1 MTMLPDAYRETLARY
16 WGFTAFRPLQEE
28 IIVAVAAGNDAV
40 ALLPTGGG
48 KSVTYQVPPVATGGL
63 CLVITPLIALM
74 KDQVERLKSLKIKA
88 MAIHSGMTREEVE
101 ISLDNCL
108 YGDYRLL
115 YVSPERLQTPLFR
128 ARLPRFNF
136 TLVAVDEAHCIS
148 QWGYDFRP
156 SYLHIAEIRDLIG
169 EDVPFLALTATATP
183 RVVKDII
190 ARLKLKNP
198 QLLQASFKRANIT
211 YFVRETEDKASYL
224 IKSLKKEQGSGIIYV
239 SSRKKSKEV
248 AKLLVTNGIR
258 ADFYHAGLPQDLRD
272 RKQQAWTSGEARVIV
287 ATNAFGM
294 GIDKADVRFVIHW
307 DCPDSIEAYY
317 QESGRAGRDGKP
329 AFAVLLWSLDEKK
342 RLEDSVRIKFPPV
355 EKIKDVYEAIGNYYQ
370 LPVGSGKNNVFDFDL
385 WKFVTAF
392 RFSVTETYNSL
403 NFLQKE
409 GYLEFTDEINNPS
422 RVHFVV
428 SRDDLYKFQ
437 VANEEY
443 DRFIKLL
450 LRTYSGMFSEFVPVN
465 EEALANRSGL
475 TREAIYQYL
484 LRLSSQ
490 GIIHFIPGKKSP
502 LVIFTEERLDR
513 RHLHISPDLYL
524 KVKENYIERVAMII
538 EYAENKTR
546 CRSAFLTGYF
556 GEEIGRCG
564 LCDTCQERNELEL
577 SKYEFD
583 LIIDKIK
590 ELLAEDPLRPDEL
603 AAAMEFPAEKST
615 RVIRWLLDHEKLL
628 YDNHHKL
635 LWRH

>member
-1 MTMLPDAYRETLARY
+1 MLPDIYRETLARY
-16 WGFTAFRPLQEE
+16 WGFTSFRPLQEE
-28 IIVAVAAGNDAV
+28 IIDAVVSGNDVV

-48 KSVTYQVPPVATGGL
+48 KSVTYQIPAVAREGL

-74 KDQVERLKSLKIKA
+74 KDQVNRLKSINIKA

-115 YVSPERLQTPLFR
+115 YVSPERLQTPVFR

-156 SYLHIAEIRDLIG
+156 SYLKIAEIRDIIG
-169 EDVPFLALTATATP
+169 REVPLLALTATATP
-183 RVVKDII
+183 EVVKDII
-190 ARLKLKNP
+190 ARLALKNARV
-198 QLLQASFKRANIT
+198 LQASFRRTNIT
-211 YFVRETEDKASYL
+211 YVVREVEDKSAYV
-224 IKSLKKEQGSGIIYV
+224 IRSLKKEPGSGIIYV
-239 SSRKKSKEV
+239 NSRKRSKAV
-248 AKLLVTNGIR
+248 AEMLLANDIG
-258 ADFYHAGLPQDLRD
+258 ADFYHAGLPQEMRD
-272 RKQQAWTSGEARVIV
+272 RKQHAWTTGEVRIIV

-329 AFAVLLWSLDEKK
+329 AFAVLLWSQDEKK
-342 RLEDSVRIKFPPV
+342 RLADSVHIKFPPIDR
-355 EKIKDVYEAIGNYYQ
+355 IKDVYEAIGNFYQ
-370 LPVGSGKNNVFDFDL
+370 LPVGSGKNSVHDFDL

-422 RVHFVV
+422 RVHFVF

-450 LRTYSGMFSEFVPVN
+450 LRTYSGMFSEFVPIN
-465 EEALANRSGL
+465 EEALASRSGL

-484 LRLSSQ
+484 LRLTSQ

-513 RHLHISPDLYL
+513 SHLTISPDVYL
-524 KVKENYIERVAMII
+524 RVRENYIERVANIT
-538 EYAENKTR
+538 EYADNKTR
-546 CRSAFLTGYF
+546 CRSAFLTNYF
-556 GEEIGRCG
+556 GEENGRCG
-564 LCDTCQERNELEL
+564 MCDTCLERNELEL

-583 LIIDKIK
+583 LIVDRIK
-590 ELLAEDPLRPDEL
+590 ELLADSTMRPEDL
-603 AAAMEFPAEKST
+603 AAAMDFPTEKST
-615 RVIRWLLDHEKLL
+615 KVIRWLLDHEKLL
-628 YDNHHKL
+628 YDDTHKL
-635 LWRH
+635 LWNRL

>member
-1 MTMLPDAYRETLARY
+1 MLPDIYRETLARY
-16 WGFTAFRPLQEE
+16 WGFTSFRPMQEE
-28 IIVAVAAGNDAV
+28 IIESVISGRDVVG
-40 ALLPTGGG
+40 LLPTGGG
-48 KSVTYQVPPVATGGL
+48 KSVTYQLPPVAEEGL

-74 KDQVERLKSLKIKA
+74 KDQVARLKTMNIKA
-88 MAIHSGMTREEVE
+88 MAIHGGMTREEVE

-128 ARLPRFNF
+128 SRLPRFNF
-136 TLVAVDEAHCIS
+136 SLVAVDEAHCIS

-156 SYLHIAEIRDLIG
+156 SYLHISEIR
-169 EDVPFLALTATATP
+169 EMMSPDVPFLALTATATP
-183 RVVKDII
+183 RVVEDII
-190 ARLKLKNP
+190 SRLRMKEPKVLRT
-198 QLLQASFKRANIT
+198 SFRRSNIT
-211 YFVRETEDKASYL
+211 YVVREAEDKAAYVL
-224 IKSLKKEQGSGIIYV
+224 RSLKKEQGSGIIYV
-239 SSRKKSKEV
+239 SSRKRSKEV
-248 AKLLVTNGIR
+248 AEMLVANKIK
-258 ADFYHAGLPQDLRD
+258 ADFYHAGLPQEMRD
-272 RKQQAWTSGEARVIV
+272 RKQNAWTAGESRVIV

-317 QESGRAGRDGKP
+317 QESGRAGRDGKQS
-329 AFAVLLWSLDEKK
+329 FAVLLWSQDEKRK
-342 RLEDSVRIKFPPV
+342 LADSVRTKFPPL
-355 EKIKDVYEAIGNYYQ
+355 ERIKDVYDAIGNFYQ
-370 LPVGSGKNNVFDFDL
+370 LPVGSGKNQVHDFDL
-385 WKFVTAF
+385 WKFVTSF

-428 SRDDLYKFQ
+428 GRDDLYKFQ

-465 EEALANRSGL
+465 EETLAARSGL
-475 TREAIYQYL
+475 TREAIYQYF

-513 RHLHISPDLYL
+513 SHLHISPEVYL
-524 KVKENYIERVAMII
+524 KVKENYIERVEKIT
-538 EYAENKTR
+538 EYADNKTR
-546 CRSAFLTGYF
+546 CRPAFITAYF
-556 GEEIGRCG
+556 GEESGRCG
-564 LCDTCQERNELEL
+564 TCDTCQERNELEL

-583 LIIDKIK
+583 IIIDKIK
-590 ELLAEDPLRPDEL
+590 ELTAETPLRPEEL
-603 AAAMEFPAEKST
+603 EVRMELPQDKSV
-615 RVIRWLLDHEKLL
+615 RVIRWLLDHEKLV
-628 YDNHHKL
+628 YDDDHRLTWKK
-635 LWRH
+635 

>member
-1 MTMLPDAYRETLARY
+1 MLPDIYRETLARY
-16 WGFTAFRPLQEE
+16 WGFTSFRPMQEE
-28 IIVAVAAGNDAV
+28 IIESVVSGKDV
-40 ALLPTGGG
+40 VGLLPTGGG
-48 KSVTYQVPPVATGGL
+48 KSVTYQVPPVASEGL

-74 KDQVERLKSLKIKA
+74 KDQVARLKTMNIKA
-88 MAIHSGMTREEVE
+88 MAIHSGMSREEVE

-136 TLVAVDEAHCIS
+136 TLVAVDEAHCIF

-156 SYLHIAEIRDLIG
+156 SYLHIAAIRDLMN
-169 EDVPFLALTATATP
+169 EEVPFLALTATATP
-183 RVVKDII
+183 RVVDDII
-190 ARLKLKNP
+190 SRLRMKDPKVLKT
-198 QLLQASFKRANIT
+198 SFRRSNIT
-211 YFVRETEDKASYL
+211 YMVREIEDKSAYVL
-224 IKSLKKEQGSGIIYV
+224 RSLKKEQGSGIIYV
-239 SSRKKSKEV
+239 SSRKRSKEV
-248 AKLLVTNGIR
+248 AELLVANQIR
-258 ADFYHAGLPQDLRD
+258 ADFYHAGLPQEMRD
-272 RKQQAWTSGEARVIV
+272 RKQTSWSSGETRVIV

-329 AFAVLLWSLDEKK
+329 SFAVLLWSEDEKRK
-342 RLEDSVRIKFPPV
+342 LADSVRIKFPPV
-355 EKIKDVYEAIGNYYQ
+355 EKIKDVYEALGNFYQ
-370 LPVGSGKNNVFDFDL
+370 LPVGSGKNSVHDFDL

-403 NFLQKE
+403 SFLQKE

-465 EEALANRSGL
+465 EETLAARSGL

-513 RHLHISPDLYL
+513 SHLRISPEVYL
-524 KVKENYIERVAMII
+524 RVKENYIERVERIT
-538 EYAENKTR
+538 EYADNKTR
-546 CRSAFLTGYF
+546 CRPAFLTAYF
-556 GEEIGRCG
+556 GEESGRCG
-564 LCDTCQERNELEL
+564 MCDTCQERNELEL

-583 LIIDKIK
+583 IIIDKIK
-590 ELLAEDPLRPDEL
+590 ELVGETPLRPEEL
-603 AAAMEFPAEKST
+603 EARMELPREKT
-615 RVIRWLLDHEKLL
+615 VRVIRWLLDHEKLV
-628 YDNHHKL
+628 YDDDHKL
-635 LWRH
+635 TWKR

>member
-1 MTMLPDAYRETLARY
+1 MLPDIYRETLARY
-16 WGFTAFRPLQEE
+16 WGFTSFRPMQEE
-28 IIVAVAAGNDAV
+28 IIESVVSGSDV
-40 ALLPTGGG
+40 VGLLPTGGG
-48 KSVTYQVPPVATGGL
+48 KSVTYQLPPVAGEGL

-74 KDQVERLKSLKIKA
+74 KDQVVRLKTMNIKA

-115 YVSPERLQTPLFR
+115 YVSPERLQTPMFR
-128 ARLPRFNF
+128 AHLPRFNF

-156 SYLHIAEIRDLIG
+156 SYLHIAEIRDMMN

-183 RVVKDII
+183 RVVDDII
-190 ARLKLKNP
+190 SRLKMKNP
-198 QLLQASFKRANIT
+198 KVHRTSFRRPNIT
-211 YFVRETEDKASYL
+211 YMVREVEDKNTYVL
-224 IKSLKKEQGSGIIYV
+224 RSLKKEQGSGIIYV
-239 SSRKKSKEV
+239 SSRKRAKEV
-248 AKLLVTNGIR
+248 AEMLVANNIK
-258 ADFYHAGLPQDLRD
+258 ADFYHAGLPQEMRD
-272 RKQQAWTSGEARVIV
+272 RKQTSWSAGETRVIV

-307 DCPDSIEAYY
+307 DCPDSVEAYY

-329 AFAVLLWSLDEKK
+329 SFSVLLWSQDEKRK
-342 RLEDSVRIKFPPV
+342 LADSVRIKFPPV
-355 EKIKDVYEAIGNYYQ
+355 ERIKDVYEAIGNFYQ
-370 LPVGSGKNNVFDFDL
+370 LPVGSGRNSVHDFDL
-385 WKFVTAF
+385 WKFVSAF

-428 SRDDLYKFQ
+428 TRDDLYKFQ

-465 EEALANRSGL
+465 EENLAARSGL

-513 RHLHISPDLYL
+513 SHLRISPELYL
-524 KVKENYIERVAMII
+524 KVKENYIERVARITD
-538 EYAENKTR
+538 YAENKTR
-546 CRSAFLTGYF
+546 CRPAFLAAYF
-556 GEEIGRCG
+556 GEESGRCG

-590 ELLAEDPLRPDEL
+590 ELLAEKPLRPEEL
-603 AAAMEFPAEKST
+603 EEQIDLPREKSIK
-615 RVIRWLLDHEKLL
+615 VIRWLLDHEKLV
-628 YDNHHKL
+628 YDSDHRLTWK
-635 LWRH
+635 R

>member
-1 MTMLPDAYRETLARY
+1 MLPDIYRETLARY
-16 WGFTAFRPLQEE
+16 WGFTSFRPMQEE
-28 IIVAVAAGNDAV
+28 IIESVVSGKDV
-40 ALLPTGGG
+40 VGLLPTGGG
-48 KSVTYQVPPVATGGL
+48 KSVTYQVPPVASEGL

-74 KDQVERLKSLKIKA
+74 KDQVARLKTMNIKA
-88 MAIHSGMTREEVE
+88 MAIHSGMSREEVE

-156 SYLHIAEIRDLIG
+156 SYLHIAAIRDLMN
-169 EDVPFLALTATATP
+169 EEVPFLALTATATP
-183 RVVKDII
+183 RVVDDII
-190 ARLKLKNP
+190 SRLRMKDPKVLKT
-198 QLLQASFKRANIT
+198 SFRRSNIT
-211 YFVRETEDKASYL
+211 YMVREIEDKSAYVL
-224 IKSLKKEQGSGIIYV
+224 RSLKKEQGSGIIYV
-239 SSRKKSKEV
+239 SSRKRSKEV
-248 AKLLVTNGIR
+248 AELLVANQIR
-258 ADFYHAGLPQDLRD
+258 ADFYHAGLPQEMRD
-272 RKQQAWTSGEARVIV
+272 RKQTSWSSGETRVIV

-329 AFAVLLWSLDEKK
+329 SFAVLLWSEDEKRK
-342 RLEDSVRIKFPPV
+342 LADSVRIKFPPV
-355 EKIKDVYEAIGNYYQ
+355 EKIKDVYEALGNFYQ
-370 LPVGSGKNNVFDFDL
+370 LPVGSGKNSVHDFDL

-403 NFLQKE
+403 SFLQKE

-465 EEALANRSGL
+465 EETLAARSGL

-513 RHLHISPDLYL
+513 SHLRISPEVYL
-524 KVKENYIERVAMII
+524 RVKENYIERVERIT
-538 EYAENKTR
+538 EYADNKTR
-546 CRSAFLTGYF
+546 CRPAFLTAYF
-556 GEEIGRCG
+556 GEESGRCG
-564 LCDTCQERNELEL
+564 MCDTCQERNELEL

-583 LIIDKIK
+583 IIIDKIK
-590 ELLAEDPLRPDEL
+590 ELVGETPLRPEEL
-603 AAAMEFPAEKST
+603 EARMELPREKT
-615 RVIRWLLDHEKLL
+615 VRVIRWLLDHEKLV
-628 YDNHHKL
+628 YDDDHKL
-635 LWRH
+635 TWKR

>member
-1 MTMLPDAYRETLARY
+1 MLPDIYRETLARY
-16 WGFTAFRPLQEE
+16 WGFTSFRPMQEE
-28 IIVAVAAGNDAV
+28 IIESVVAGKDVVG
-40 ALLPTGGG
+40 LLPTGGG
-48 KSVTYQVPPVATGGL
+48 KSVTYQVPPVASEGL

-74 KDQVERLKSLKIKA
+74 KDQVTRLKSMNIKA
-88 MAIHSGMTREEVE
+88 LAIHSGMTREEVE

-156 SYLHIAEIRDLIG
+156 SYLNIAEIREMMS

-183 RVVKDII
+183 RVVDDIVSRLRMKDPKVL
-190 ARLKLKNP
+190 RT
-198 QLLQASFKRANIT
+198 SFRRPNIT
-211 YFVRETEDKASYL
+211 YVVREVEDKSTYVL
-224 IKSLKKEQGSGIIYV
+224 RSLKKEPGSGIIYV
-239 SSRKKSKEV
+239 NSRKRSKEV
-248 AKLLVTNGIR
+248 AELLVANNIK
-258 ADFYHAGLPQDLRD
+258 ADFYHAGLPQEMRD
-272 RKQQAWTSGEARVIV
+272 RKQTSWTTGETRVIV

-329 AFAVLLWSLDEKK
+329 SFAVLLWSQDEKRK
-342 RLEDSVRIKFPPV
+342 LADSVRIKFPPV
-355 EKIKDVYEAIGNYYQ
+355 ERIKDIYDAIGNFYQ
-370 LPVGSGKNNVFDFDL
+370 LPVGSGKNSVHDFDL

-465 EEALANRSGL
+465 EEGLAARSGL

-513 RHLHISPDLYL
+513 SHLRISPELYL
-524 KVKENYIERVAMII
+524 KVKENYIERVAMIT
-538 EYAENKTR
+538 EYADNKTR
-546 CRSAFLTGYF
+546 CRPAFLTEYF
-556 GEEIGRCG
+556 GEETGRCG

-583 LIIDKIK
+583 MIIDRIK
-590 ELLAEDPLRPDEL
+590 ELVAEKPLRLEEL
-603 AAAMEFPAEKST
+603 EEQADLPREKSV
-615 RVIRWLLDHEKLL
+615 RVIRWLLDHEKLV
-628 YDNHHKL
+628 YDSEHRLAWKK
-635 LWRH
+635 